1 MPGSFFSRLEDGNGQ
16 QEVRTVLIDGEPWF
30 VAKDVCEVLG
40 LSNPSMAIDALDDDE
55 RARFKLGR
63 QGDAWVISEAG
74 LYSLTIR
81 SRKPEAKLFKTLTGT
96 VCRSSSPNRT
106 QVMGHVPDEWEGSAQ
121 VATLSLIAVITTDV
135 IPHLPVRN
143 FAPGY
148 PRRIFGPAPP
158 EFSGRRPPGF
168 SGR

>member
-1 MPGSFFSRLEDGNGQ
+1 MDPAEDHPLPFFLRIEGGNGQ

-96 VCRSSSPNRT
+96 VCR
-106 QVMGHVPDEWEGSAQ
+106 
-121 VATLSLIAVITTDV
+121 
-135 IPHLPVRN
+135 
-143 FAPGY
+143 
-148 PRRIFGPAPP
+148 
-158 EFSGRRPPGF
+158 
-168 SGR
+168 